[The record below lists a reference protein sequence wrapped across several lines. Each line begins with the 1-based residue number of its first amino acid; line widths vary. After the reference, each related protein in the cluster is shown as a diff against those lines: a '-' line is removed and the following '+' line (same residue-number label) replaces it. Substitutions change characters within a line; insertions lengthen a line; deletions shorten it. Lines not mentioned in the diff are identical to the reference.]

1 MKTTSI
7 TSFIVGS
14 AFLVVYFLLCGGE
27 SSAGIVLLA
36 WMLIARRVQIGR
48 WVSAKARSLA
58 SPIDRVTARQMYRED
73 SQHGTMHRDN
83 QTQRRL
89 AR

>member
-7 TSFIVGS
+7 ASFIVAS
-14 AFLVVYFLLCGGE
+14 VFLVVYFLLCGGE
-27 SSAGIVLLA
+27 SSAGIVLLG
-36 WMLIARRVQIGR
+36 WMLIARRAQIAR
-48 WVSAKARSLA
+48 WVSAKAHRLT
-58 SPIDRVTARQMYRED
+58 SPINRARAGQISRED
-73 SQHGTMHRDN
+73 FQHEAMHRDN